1 MGERTCSCGKPR
13 GRRSVCEACYRLR
26 HKERR
31 AAYAKQYYLDNKDF
45 ALEYARLYRADHPEV
60 SAKWYQANKAAM
72 KERSR
77 ELRQDPVRQER
88 QREHGRRWRL
98 KNPEIWAERNLANA
112 RRRRKIDGI
121 RVDYAAILA
130 EFGFV
135 CHICSGVIESRDDLH
150 MDHVVPLSKGGPHSA
165 ENIRPSHAF
174 CNMSKGANAA

>member
-1 MGERTCSCGKPR
+1 M
-13 GRRSVCEACYRLR
+13 CEACYRLR
-26 HKERR
+26 HKEQR
-31 AAYAKQYYLDNKDF
+31 AAYAKQYYLDNRDF

-60 SAKWYQANKAAM
+60 SATWYQANKDAQQ
-72 KERSR
+72 ERRR
-77 ELRQDPVRQER
+77 ELDKDPVRMA
-88 QREHGRRWRL
+88 RRAVMEKAWRL
-98 KNPEIWAERNLANA
+98 RNFEKWTQRNRANA

-121 RVDYAAILA
+121 RVDSAAILA

-150 MDHVVPLSKGGPHSA
+150 MDHVIPLSKGGTHSA